1 MERTMTGTRLN
12 YGIPDIDLPRPG
24 GGTVNPGN
32 FAGHPLIVVFCP
44 ADPTAEAFQLQQCE
58 KRVCDFDDYE
68 AWLIT
73 IGREGG
79 AATPKAGS
87 TSASAYDPGDVAWAA
102 FKQVA
107 GARGSELNRTEGAT
121 FLFGRGGSL
130 QRAWPGC
137 GHEAEVLAELA
148 ERIPEEK

>member
-1 MERTMTGTRLN
+1 MTGTRLN

-44 ADPTAEAFQLQQCE
+44 ADPAAEAFQLRQCE
-58 KRVCDFDDYE
+58 ERVRDFDDYE

-73 IGREGG
+73 IGREGS
-79 AATPKAGS
+79 AAIAQPSSA
-87 TSASAYDPGDVAWAA
+87 SASAYDPGDMAWAA
-102 FKQVA
+102 FKEVA
-107 GARGSELNRTEGAT
+107 GAKGSALDRSQGAT

-148 ERIPEEK
+148 QRVPEDK

>member
-1 MERTMTGTRLN
+1 MTGTRLN
-12 YGIPDIDLPRPG
+12 YGIPDIDLPRDG

-44 ADPTAEAFQLQQCE
+44 ADRAAEARELRRCAE
-58 KRVCDFDDYE
+58 RVCDFDAYG

-79 AATPKAGS
+79 AGPLDADCP
-87 TSASAYDPGDVAWAA
+87 SASAYDPGDRAWAA
-102 FKQVA
+102 FKEVA
-107 GARGSELNRTEGAT
+107 GGGAGGLRRDQGAT

-130 QRAWPGC
+130 QRSWPGC
-137 GHEAEVLAELA
+137 GHAAEVLAELGQ
-148 ERIPEEK
+148 RIPDEQ